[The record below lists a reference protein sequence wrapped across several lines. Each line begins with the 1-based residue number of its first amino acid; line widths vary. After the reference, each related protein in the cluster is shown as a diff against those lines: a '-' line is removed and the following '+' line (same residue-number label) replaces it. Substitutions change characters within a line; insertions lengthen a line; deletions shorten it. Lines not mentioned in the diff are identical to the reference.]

1 MRLHFSRSPGLLS
14 RLIRWRTAS
23 GWSHVAIETSRGV
36 YESVAEG
43 FTYHPVGTWRQQV
56 GLTYD
61 VVSVELP
68 DPAGAQ
74 AWLEHHVGVRYDFI
88 GILAYI
94 LPFLR
99 QTPRALYCSEAVRLC
114 LDAGGIDVPNE
125 PMHPGA
131 MRWFA
136 RGLTAEKRET

>member
-1 MRLHFSRSPGLLS
+1 MRLHFSRGPGLLS

-36 YESVAEG
+36 YESIAAG
-43 FTYHPVGTWRQQV
+43 FVYHPVGTWQQQV
-56 GLTYD
+56 GLTYE
-61 VVSVELP
+61 VVTVDLP
-68 DPAGAQ
+68 NPEAAQ
-74 AWLEHHVGVRYDFI
+74 EWLEQNVGVRYDFL
-88 GILAYI
+88 GILAYV

-114 LDAGGIDVPNE
+114 LGAGGIDVPNE

-131 MRWFA
+131 MRWYV
-136 RGLTAEKRET
+136 RGRVAKETT